1 MMKLSR
7 SMADSR
13 SSGQAGKA
21 VHRSRIAVDLET
33 EKNSHTGLA
42 WNWKG
47 ARDAMANA
55 AA

>member
-33 EKNSHTGLA
+33 EKNSHTG
-42 WNWKG
+42 
-47 ARDAMANA
+47 
-55 AA
+55 